1 MRLDTFNQCLSKI
14 PPGVSIHFLGMAEP
28 WLNPDCTKMLMR
40 SHEAGYRISVSTTLV
55 GMRPSDIKMFK
66 SIPFDMFILHLPSDD
81 SAMNL
86 KVDGAYLNLLVKICN
101 AELQNLRQKRFGNL
115 HPEIE
120 PIVKGVKEIQW
131 PTMNRSN
138 NLTGAHIPVTKKVKG
153 NIKCHRIRNNVLLP
167 NGEVALCC
175 NDYGLRHII
184 GNLLTG
190 SYDALFKGDEFRKVR
205 SGMKDNASEIL
216 CRYCS
221 EPCMKVT

>member
-1 MRLDTFNQCLSKI
+1 MRFDTFNRCLSKI

-28 WLNPDCTKMLMR
+28 WLNPDCTRMLMR
-40 SHEAGYRISVSTTLV
+40 SHAAGHQISVSTTLI
-55 GMRPSDIKMFK
+55 GMRPSDIDMFK
-66 SIPFDMFILHLPSDD
+66 SIPFEMFILHLPGADN
-81 SAMNL
+81 AMKI
-86 KVDGAYLNLLVKICN
+86 KVDAAYLNLLTQICN
-101 AELQNLRQKRFGNL
+101 SDLQNLRLKRFCKL
-115 HPEIE
+115 HPAIE
-120 PIVKGVKEIQW
+120 PIVKDVREIQW

-167 NGEVALCC
+167 NGEVTLCC
-175 NDYGLRHII
+175 NDYGLQHII

-190 SYDALFKGDEFRKVR
+190 SYDALFKSDEFRRVR
-205 SGMKDNASEIL
+205 NGMKDNASEIL